1 MILTN
6 IVRVG
11 CLKDNQLQLTY
22 FVDFCCVSLPTRRF
36 VPRETPRLEQP
47 AQKVDDRLFGEEID
61 QYENGQRTPS
71 HQMIEFMAQRL
82 NTNWAY
88 LTGLSDDSDPDCL
101 FISRESDPLLF
112 DLVQMVQNADSTEK
126 ARLLHYLKSFR

>member
-1 MILTN
+1 MGNGDFDPRRLQR
-6 IVRVG
+6 VREMLG
-11 CLKDNQLQLTY
+11 INRAEAARRLQLSKMGY
-22 FVDFCCVSLPTRRF
+22 NR
-36 VPRETPRLEQP
+36 
-47 AQKVDDRLFGEEID
+47 
-61 QYENGQRTPS
+61 YENGQRTPS